1 MAWVVG
7 TDSGDQR
14 LQVYRS
20 EIKTK
25 SWISRVLIHF
35 LNLAIVNAYSWYTK
49 AFPGT
54 DLSHYKFREK
64 LVDDLV
70 TTLMNEQ
77 SKETGEIFERSISK
91 KQWSRERSRKIG
103 VHWIFQA
110 RKPKDARVEGL
121 NPSNPSK
128 QRIRNWYRGACMMCG
143 RSVDTKCQQCRV
155 WLCIDLRS
163 DTESTCN
170 KEFHTLQNFD
180 KNSTL
185 DVEDGSDEEEEAD
198 EED

>member
-64 LVDDLV
+64 LVDELV
-70 TTLMNEQ
+70 ALEMNEQ
-77 SKETGEIFERSISK
+77 SKETGEIFERSINK
-91 KQWSRERSRKIG
+91 K
-103 VHWIFQA
+103 
-110 RKPKDARVEGL
+110 
-121 NPSNPSK
+121 
-128 QRIRNWYRGACMMCG
+128 
-143 RSVDTKCQQCRV
+143 
-155 WLCIDLRS
+155 
-163 DTESTCN
+163 
-170 KEFHTLQNFD
+170 
-180 KNSTL
+180 
-185 DVEDGSDEEEEAD
+185 
-198 EED
+198 

>member
-1 MAWVVG
+1 
-7 TDSGDQR
+7 
-14 LQVYRS
+14 
-20 EIKTK
+20 
-25 SWISRVLIHF
+25 
-35 LNLAIVNAYSWYTK
+35 
-49 AFPGT
+49 
-54 DLSHYKFREK
+54 
-64 LVDDLV
+64 
-70 TTLMNEQ
+70 MNEQ
-77 SKETGEIFERSISK
+77 SKETGEIFERSINK

-163 DTESTCN
+163 DIYMQQRIPYLAKLRQEQYFRCRRWIRRGGRGRRGRLS
-170 KEFHTLQNFD
+170 EF
-180 KNSTL
+180 
-185 DVEDGSDEEEEAD
+185 EGSDIFEREIKYLLTKECNSIFLRTFYLSKFCEPFG
-198 EED
+198 